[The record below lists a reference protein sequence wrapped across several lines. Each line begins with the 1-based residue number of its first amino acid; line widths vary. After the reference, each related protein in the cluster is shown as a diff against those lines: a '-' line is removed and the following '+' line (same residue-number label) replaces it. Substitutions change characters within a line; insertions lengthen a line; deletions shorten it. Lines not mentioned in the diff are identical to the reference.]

1 MELNFNFPYKN
12 DKYNFK
18 FETYDIYL
26 ITLLFLIQN
35 SINYLTI
42 MKY

>member
-1 MELNFNFPYKN
+1 MGFNSDFPYKN

-18 FETYDIYL
+18 FKTYDIYL

-42 MKY
+42 VKY